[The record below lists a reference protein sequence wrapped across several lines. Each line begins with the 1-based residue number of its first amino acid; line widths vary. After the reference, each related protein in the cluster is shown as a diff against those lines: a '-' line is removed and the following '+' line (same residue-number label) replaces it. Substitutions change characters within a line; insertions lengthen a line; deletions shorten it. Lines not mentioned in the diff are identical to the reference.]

1 MSKSDTLP
9 PMEAVQKV
17 FKKGYKFQF
26 YPTEDQKVLLAKTF
40 GSCRYVYNRALA
52 EAKAKYEQYLLLKGT
67 DTIHP
72 VLAPRNTGYDF
83 VNKLPGYKSDP
94 NSEWLSEVNAVAL
107 QQAML
112 HLGSAYSDFFKKR
125 KGYPKFKSKYDNQSF
140 SLMAGGNS
148 FRFKENA
155 LFIAKSKEPI
165 AIVYSRELPSIPKSA
180 IISKSK
186 TGKYYVSFICEYT
199 PDKKT
204 GTGQIGID
212 LGLKDF
218 LVASDGS
225 RVANPRHLKRYE
237 KLLKRRQQLHS
248 RSKKGSKKGSKNR
261 EKARIKIA
269 LVHERI
275 SNIRK
280 DFLHKL
286 STKLINENQVIGLET
301 LKVKNM
307 VKNHKLAKSISDAS
321 LSEFVTMLRYKA
333 AASQNTTLVFM
344 DQWYASTHLC
354 SHCHTKLDTKLKL
367 SQREWTCPAC
377 GSIHDRDLNAAT
389 NIKNEAVDAMDFYA
403 VPLGTGGYI
412 KVKTA
417 GKYPLV

>member
-9 PMEAVQKV
+9 PIEAVQKV
-17 FKKGYKFQF
+17 FKKGYKFPF
-26 YPTEDQKVLLAKTF
+26 YPTADQKVLLAKTF
-40 GSCRYVYNRALA
+40 GSSRYVYNRALA
-52 EAKAKYEQYLLLKGT
+52 EAKAEYEQYLITKT
-67 DTIHP
+67 ADTLVIKP
-72 VLAPRNTGYDF
+72 KVSGYEF
-83 VNKLPGYKSDP
+83 ANKLPGYKADP
-94 NSEWLSEVNAVAL
+94 NSLWLSEVSNVAL

-112 HLGSAYSDFFKKR
+112 HLGSAYSTFFKTG
-125 KGYPKFKSKYDNQSF
+125 KGYPKFKSKYNKQVF
-140 SLMAGGNS
+140 SLTKSS
-148 FRFKENA
+148 FRFKDGKCY
-155 LFIAKSKEPI
+155 ISKSKDPL
-165 AIVYSRELPSIPKSA
+165 AIVFSRKLPSEPSSA
-180 IISKSK
+180 TISKSK
-186 TGKYYVSFICEYT
+186 TGKYYISFLCEYT
-199 PDKKT
+199 PVKQS

-225 RVANPRHLKRYE
+225 RVANPKHLKRYE

-248 RSKKGSKKGSKNR
+248 SKKKCSKNR
-261 EKARIKIA
+261 EKARIKVA

-275 SNIRK
+275 SNRRK

-307 VKNHKLAKSISDAS
+307 VRNHKLAKSISDAS
-321 LSEFVTMLRYKA
+321 WSEFVTMLRYKA

-354 SHCHTKLDTKLKL
+354 SHCHAKLDSKLKL

-389 NIKNEAVDAMDFYA
+389 NIKNEAVDAMDFYK

>member
-9 PMEAVQKV
+9 PMEAVPRV
-17 FKKGYKFQF
+17 FRKGYKFPF

-40 GSCRYVYNRALA
+40 GSCRYVYNRGLA
-52 EAKAKYEQYLLLKGT
+52 EAKAEYEQYLVLKGT

-94 NSEWLSEVNAVAL
+94 NSLWLSEINSVAL
-107 QQAML
+107 QQSML
-112 HLGSAYSDFFKKR
+112 HLGSSYSEFFKKR

-140 SLMAGGNS
+140 TLMSNS
-148 FRFKENA
+148 FRFKGKD
-155 LFIAKSKEPI
+155 LYIAKSKEPLQI
-165 AIVYSRELPSIPKSA
+165 AYSRPLPNPPSSA
-180 IISKSK
+180 VISKSK
-186 TGKYYVSFICEYT
+186 TGKYYISFICEYIT
-199 PDKKT
+199 EKKT

-237 KLLKRRQQLHS
+237 KLLRRRQQLHS
-248 RSKKGSKKGSKNR
+248 SKKKGSKNR
-261 EKARIKIA
+261 EKARIKVA

-275 SNIRK
+275 SNCRK

-286 STKLINENQVIGLET
+286 SSDLVNKNQVIGLEL
-301 LKVKNM
+301 LKVSNM

-321 LSEFVTMLRYKA
+321 WSEFVTMLRYKA
-333 AASQNTTLVFM
+333 AASGNTTLVFM
-344 DQWYASTHLC
+344 NQWYPSTHIC
-354 SHCHTKLDTKLKL
+354 SNTGMKLEIKLKL
-367 SQREWTCPAC
+367 SDRQWSCPHC
-377 GSIHDRDLNAAT
+377 GQTHDRDLNAAV
-389 NIKNEAVDAMDFYA
+389 NIKQEALAAMVAFR
-403 VPLGTGGYI
+403 VPLGTPGVI
-412 KVKTA
+412 RA
-417 GKYPLV
+417 ANA